1 MSALRKTTMRLTVLA
16 GAFVATVVGVGP
28 ARADECVIGQDPG
41 CTPVVVTNWPPVQ
54 PQYVVAYLDNRQFT
68 ALLFVSAITAAITL
82 ATFVWR
88 ASAGLSLGARR

>member
-1 MSALRKTTMRLTVLA
+1 MSALLKTTARLSVLL
-16 GAFVATVVGVGP
+16 GVPVAMVVGAGP
-28 ARADECVIGQDPG
+28 ARADECIVGQDPG

-68 ALLFVSAITAAITL
+68 ALLFISAITAAVTL

-88 ASAGLSLGARR
+88 ASAGLSLGNRR